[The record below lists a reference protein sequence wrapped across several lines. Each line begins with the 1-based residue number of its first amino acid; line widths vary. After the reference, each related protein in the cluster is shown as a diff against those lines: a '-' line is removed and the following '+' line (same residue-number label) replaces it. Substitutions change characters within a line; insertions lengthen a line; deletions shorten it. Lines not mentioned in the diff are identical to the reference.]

1 MNEKENAALVQQGYK
16 LFAQGDIPGVLNLM
30 SPDVVWETPT
40 VENVPFS
47 GSFKGPDGVGKFFG
61 ALAGAVDILKFEPRE
76 FIAQG
81 NKVVVLGESRSRVK
95 GQNEEFDDRWAD
107 VLTVENGKVTR
118 YERYGNT
125 AQQERAFRAA
135 R

>member
-1 MNEKENAALVQQGYK
+1 MNEKENSALVQQGYK

-30 SPDVVWETPT
+30 SPDVVWTTPK

-47 GSFKGPDGVGKFFG
+47 GTFNGPEGLGKFFG
-61 ALAGAVDILKFEPRE
+61 TLAAAVDILKFEPRE

-95 GQNEEFDDRWAD
+95 GQQEEFDDRWAD

>member
-1 MNEKENAALVQQGYK
+1 MSEQENSALVQQGYK

-30 SPDVVWETPT
+30 SPNVVWASPKM
-40 VENVPFS
+40 ENVPFS
-47 GSFKGPDGVGKFFG
+47 GSFDGPQGVGQFFS
-61 ALAGAVDILKFEPRE
+61 ALAGAIDILKFEPRE

-95 GQNEEFDDRWAD
+95 GQKEEFDDQWAD

-125 AQQERAFRAA
+125 AQQERAFRSA

>member
-1 MNEKENAALVQQGYK
+1 MNEKENSALVQQGYK
-16 LFAQGDIPGVLNLM
+16 LFAQGDIPGVLKLM
-30 SPDVVWETPT
+30 SPDVVWESPK

-47 GSFKGPDGVGKFFG
+47 GSFKGQEGVGQFFG
-61 ALAGAVDILKFEPRE
+61 ALAGALDILKFEPRE

-81 NKVVVLGESRSRVK
+81 NKVVVLGEGRSRVK
-95 GQNEEFDDRWAD
+95 GQKEEFDDRWVD
-107 VLTVENGKVTR
+107 VLTVENGKIAR

-125 AQQERAFRAA
+125 AQTERAFRAA